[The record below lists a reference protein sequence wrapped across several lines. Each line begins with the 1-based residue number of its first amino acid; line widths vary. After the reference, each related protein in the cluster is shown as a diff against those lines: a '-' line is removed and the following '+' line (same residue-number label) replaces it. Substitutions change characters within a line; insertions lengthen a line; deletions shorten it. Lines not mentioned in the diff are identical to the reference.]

1 MFQCFPQTLKF
12 YISGQ
17 ICKVL
22 SVIIWVRLAAISI
35 FSAHRPRI
43 FGQFSAPL
51 RRSNNFSGRAQT
63 FKGRNCRLVCQF
75 ANLKTAKDFFLWDHP
90 SIFNENIYMAKS
102 WQAHKIYFTWISAF
116 PASDVI
122 IGWSFLRKN
131 KSWRWSEAKSVKPGG
146 KSVDMA
152 SLTGN

>member
-1 MFQCFPQTLKF
+1 MFPQTLKF
-12 YISGQ
+12 YISRQ

-22 SVIIWVRLAAISI
+22 SVIIWVQLAAISI

-63 FKGRNCRLVCQF
+63 FNGRNCILVCQF
-75 ANLKTAKDFFLWDHP
+75 ANLKTFFVR
-90 SIFNENIYMAKS
+90 SSFNFQRKYLPGNILTITQNLFHLDQCFSRVWRNHRLKFS
-102 WQAHKIYFTWISAF
+102 EEK
-116 PASDVI
+116 
-122 IGWSFLRKN
+122 
-131 KSWRWSEAKSVKPGG
+131 KSWRCNETKSVKPGG